1 MSQFTKEL
9 PTVPVVPVL
18 VIFFFLS
25 FFPLDLDKLKKKKK
39 LILKFCFLASYNSD
53 EDGRDQT
60 QYPSWDSFSCLD
72 PLAHKNDNSGT

>member
-25 FFPLDLDKLKKKKK
+25 FFPLDLDKLEKKKKK

-53 EDGRDQT
+53 EDEG
-60 QYPSWDSFSCLD
+60 S
-72 PLAHKNDNSGT
+72 

>member
-25 FFPLDLDKLKKKKK
+25 FFPLDLDKFERKKKKS
-39 LILKFCFLASYNSD
+39 LY
-53 EDGRDQT
+53 
-60 QYPSWDSFSCLD
+60 
-72 PLAHKNDNSGT
+72 

>member
-39 LILKFCFLASYNSD
+39 AYTEVL
-53 EDGRDQT
+53 
-60 QYPSWDSFSCLD
+60 FSCVLQ
-72 PLAHKNDNSGT
+72 LR